1 MNPTTNHFTAD
12 QQSPTTTTKKKERG
26 GKKAG
31 KGGANNPQTTLPS
44 MPGGGIRFGP
54 LLVLA
59 VNG

>member
-1 MNPTTNHFTAD
+1 MNQTTNHFTAD
-12 QQSPTTTTKKKERG
+12 QQSPTTTTKKKEKGEKSRKRG
-26 GKKAG
+26 AS
-31 KGGANNPQTTLPS
+31 NPQTTLPS